1 MDMTTNAS
9 LFSLPRRLT
18 IFVVGLCALLGVSAR
33 TWQVDE
39 VPIPYLQD
47 ARRYVSNPE
56 NILSPA
62 TVDSIDRLL
71 FALERDKG
79 VQTVVMVLD
88 KIEGD
93 DPYDFA
99 MRVARKYGVGNK
111 EKRTGLVV
119 LLTVGDRSYQFLT
132 GNGLEATLPDAT
144 IQRIEDRIFIPHLKA
159 QDWDGAMLEAM
170 YAIDGVCRGDA
181 SLVKGATKQEEGGT
195 GAFLVF
201 LVVAIGGFVAIS
213 IYAERVKKRPR
224 PCPRCGKVELRWAS
238 TRAHH
243 ERKRGRRIL
252 VTETISRCASC
263 GHTEVERHEQDDDYH
278 AGNAA
283 LLGAVLGSMGGRR
296 GGGFGDG
303 GGFGGGS
310 FGGGSFGGGGSGGRF

>member
-1 MDMTTNAS
+1 MTTNAF
-9 LFSLPRRLT
+9 LFSLPRRLI
-18 IFVVGLCALLGVSAR
+18 IFVVGLCALLSVSAR

-39 VPIPYLQD
+39 VPIPYLED

-71 FALERDKG
+71 FALEQDKG

-88 KIEGD
+88 KIEGGD
-93 DPYDFA
+93 AYDFA
-99 MRVARKYGVGNK
+99 MRVARKYGVGSK
-111 EKRTGLVV
+111 EQRTGLVV
-119 LLTVGDRSYQFLT
+119 LLAVGDRSYQFLT
-132 GNGLEATLPDAT
+132 GNGLEGTLPDAT
-144 IQRIEDRIFIPHLKA
+144 IQRIEDRIFVPRLKA

-170 YAIDGVCRGDA
+170 RAIDGVCRGDE
-181 SLVKGATKQEEGGT
+181 SLVKGATKQEDGDN
-195 GAFLVF
+195 GAFL
-201 LVVAIGGFVAIS
+201 LFVLIAVGSFIAIS
-213 IYAERVKKRPR
+213 VYAERVKKRPR
-224 PCPRCGKVELRWAS
+224 PCPNCRRVELRWIS

-252 VTETISRCASC
+252 VTETTSRCAAC

-283 LLGAVLGSMGGRR
+283 VLGAVLGSMGGRR
-296 GGGFGDG
+296 G

-310 FGGGSFGGGGSGGRF
+310 FGGGSFGGGGSGGSF